1 MRLAIVACLVGLAI
15 LGPLP
20 VLAQQNADPDA
31 ARTVDQWSVARDL
44 VIGEA
49 PDWLTTVG
57 DLLVAAD
64 GSMYVV
70 QPEERLVRKFASD
83 GEPAL
88 SIGRRGRGPGEFLTP
103 RTVGWLADT
112 LMVADWRLRR
122 ISAFSPSGDVHY
134 TITTGVR
141 ASVSHLPLAVLT
153 NGRILAEQS
162 WDYQQVVEGR
172 RTVRHLLLLDRE
184 GATVAD
190 FANLAF
196 GIFSAMVEIVV
207 PSGPTLTFTEH
218 PFSNSDLWDVDPEGS
233 GVVVITQADLDPE
246 NPQFL
251 VTRLAPSGREEWSRS
266 FRYTPQPV
274 TDAMA
279 RDTIAAITKWF
290 VSYPLFGQQVPH
302 GQIERAVRK
311 AIRMPSFVAPVS
323 AVVAGRDGTTW
334 IRREAIG
341 EQHPAW
347 MVLDEQGA
355 WIAQLRMP
363 AGLRVYQADRDHVW
377 GVEVDELDAPRVVRY
392 RVRSAGNR

>member
-1 MRLAIVACLVGLAI
+1 MTL

-20 VLAQQNADPDA
+20 ALAQQQTDADA
-31 ARTVDQWSVARDL
+31 AQEVDQWSVARDL
-44 VIGEA
+44 VIGEP
-49 PDWLTTVG
+49 PDWLTTVS

-70 QPEERLVRKFASD
+70 QQEERLVRKFASD
-83 GEPAL
+83 GELTL
-88 SIGRRGRGPGEFLTP
+88 SIGRRGRGPGEFLDP

-141 ASVSHLPLAVLT
+141 ASVRHLPLAVLT

-162 WDYQQVVEGR
+162 WNNQEVVEGR
-172 RTVRHLLLLDRE
+172 ETVRHLLLLDRE
-184 GATVAD
+184 GATVAP
-190 FANLAF
+190 FADLAF
-196 GIFSAMVEIVV
+196 GIFQAMVEIVV
-207 PSGPTLTFTEH
+207 PSGPTLTFTKH

-233 GVVVITQADLDPE
+233 GVVVVTQADLDPD
-246 NPQFL
+246 NPQFS
-251 VTRLAPSGREEWSRS
+251 VTRLAPSGREEWNRS

-279 RDTIAAITKWF
+279 RDTIAAVTEMF
-290 VSYPLFGQQVPH
+290 VSYPFFGEQVPH

-311 AIRMPSFVAPVS
+311 AIRMPSVLAPVS

-334 IRREAIG
+334 IRREAVG

-347 MVLDEQGA
+347 MVLDEQGV

-363 AGLRVYQADRDHVW
+363 AGLRVHQADRHHVW
-377 GVEVDELDAPRVVRY
+377 GVELDELDAPRVVRY
-392 RVRSAGNR
+392 RVRSAGER